1 MTEEPRPRARGGA
14 ALRARLAKDRLPLV
28 FAVMVTLF
36 YGVGTAAAGH
46 VLPGIVGGLLGGL
59 LAYLVMRE
67 AEVRQRR
74 REAERAGRP
83 PPPPRE
89 P

>member
-1 MTEEPRPRARGGA
+1 VTEEPRPRPRGGA
-14 ALRARLAKDRLPLV
+14 ALRARLVKDRVPLS
-28 FAVMVTLF
+28 FAVMITLF
-36 YGVGTAAAGH
+36 YGVGMAAAGH

-74 REAERAGRP
+74 REAERARRT
-83 PPPPRE
+83 PPPPRK